1 MHPIS
6 NAYNFPHLKKWYV
19 LLFCKD
25 PFHSAAVCFYLF
37 DVFVSCFAATTIH
50 PVQRRTASFPP
61 LTRGPRMN
69 PNCWIHY
76 SPSCEQTDGQT
87 KGNSIVNYQR
97 RLHGMGHRKGP
108 PLVLFTG
115 AGFAS
120 TQSKTSPRPSLPRR
134 PPIGCGGGFPKCR
147 RLNNSSWACSPP

>member
-1 MHPIS
+1 MCCYFAKTRSIPPR
-6 NAYNFPHLKKWYV
+6 F
-19 LLFCKD
+19 
-25 PFHSAAVCFYLF
+25 
-37 DVFVSCFAATTIH
+37 VFIYSMFSSVVSPPPSIH
-50 PVQRRTASFPP
+50 PVQRCAASFPP

-76 SPSCEQTDGQT
+76 SPSCERTDGQT

-120 TQSKTSPRPSLPRR
+120 TQSKTSPRPSLHRR